1 MEEIISSAITV
12 FFFINFP
19 MILMARLSEW
29 DWDCIKTIVI
39 IDSFFILLVFG
50 GMVLASVL

>member
-1 MEEIISSAITV
+1 MEAIISSAITV

-29 DWDCIKTIVI
+29 DWECVKTIVI

>member
-1 MEEIISSAITV
+1 MEAIISSAISV

-29 DWDCIKTIVI
+29 DWECVRTIVI

-50 GMVLASVL
+50 GIVLASVL